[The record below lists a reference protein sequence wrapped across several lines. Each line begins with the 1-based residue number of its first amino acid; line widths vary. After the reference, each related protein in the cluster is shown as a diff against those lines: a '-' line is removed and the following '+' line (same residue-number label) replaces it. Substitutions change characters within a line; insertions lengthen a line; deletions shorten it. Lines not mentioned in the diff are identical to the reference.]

1 MSLFDAERRA
11 PGRGVASVAFYSI
24 SEVILRAIFRVVWKL
39 RVNGTQHVPA
49 TGAFVL
55 AANHQSMLDPIVCGV
70 AARDRP
76 FTYIARASL
85 FKFRPFAA
93 LIRLCGAVPIQRGT
107 GDSGAIRT
115 ALAELAAGRA
125 LLLYPEGTRSPDGRT
140 AECQPGVI
148 LLARRAKVPLVLMVT
163 EGSHDAWPR
172 NRKLPMLRGA
182 IEVEIAPPIT
192 PEQLAERLRQGTEGF
207 LEQLR
212 HEMEEMRMR
221 CRQRLRERTR
231 GSWPP
236 PGDADTPY
244 WSA

>member
-1 MSLFDAERRA
+1 MQLEVGQLQKPIKAVLKPLFNFAWRVSTDGLENIPTDGGAIIA
-11 PGRGVASVAFYSI
+11 PNHISVLDSF
-24 SEVILRAIFRVVWKL
+24 F
-39 RVNGTQHVPA
+39 VPA
-49 TGAFVL
+49 VL
-55 AANHQSMLDPIVCGV
+55 PRRITYVGKAEYMDSWKTRYIFPAIGMVPIDRSGGNAAS
-70 AARDRP
+70 
-76 FTYIARASL
+76 
-85 FKFRPFAA
+85 AA
-93 LIRLCGAVPIQRGT
+93 LDT
-107 GDSGAIRT
+107 
-115 ALAELAAGRA
+115 AAGI
-125 LLLYPEGTRSPDGRT
+125 LGQGELFGIYPEGTRSPDGRT